1 MKKTTAVDRIYRT
14 ILFLFPAE
22 FRREFGDDMAQMFRD
37 RCREA
42 RREPLGLVRTWLQTF
57 GDALVHGTRERKL
70 TFVEAWPKTQMV
82 LSYKRE
88 KRGLSMNS
96 ILQDVRYAFRTL
108 RKSPLFTIVAI
119 VTLALGMG
127 ANTAVFSVLENVIL
141 SPLPY
146 DEPGEL
152 VQIVQ
157 LYTPTGEESQPV
169 SAPVFLDY
177 RENLDRL
184 ESVAALNNTREW
196 GPTLTGRGS
205 PQRIT
210 ALPVSFDFFR
220 VYRAPPLHGRT
231 LLREDERGPS
241 QVVVLSHRFWMAL
254 ADGDTSVLGE
264 SLILDGEPY
273 EIVGV
278 MPASF
283 IDVVG
288 GDVDLW
294 LPHDFE
300 TRQYDSP
307 LISSVSNS
315 RGNHYLSVI
324 GRMKSGVTLDQ
335 ARAQL
340 DARSAHQKDT
350 DPATYEKWSARITPL
365 HDDVVG
371 RAGSML
377 RILMGAAG
385 LVLLIACVNVA
396 SLFLGRCLA
405 RQRELAI
412 RAALGSGRFRLVRQL
427 LTESLV
433 LAVSG
438 GIAGLALAHW
448 GVQALLA
455 LSPDSIPRAHEI
467 SPDRT
472 LFIFALLVTVTTGLV
487 FGLVPALGFANPKLE
502 QSLRTSERANTSS
515 LGSSRV
521 RAALVTS
528 QITLAL
534 LLLVGSGLLMKS
546 FVKLQHVE
554 LGVTP
559 GNTLTFKVHLPDST
573 YSDPADRAAFHQ
585 SFADYVKTIPGV
597 ERVGAI
603 SYLPVTGVFNA
614 WIFGVADA
622 NGEIE
627 RGLAQF
633 RIVEGEYFETLHIPL
648 VAGRTFVRSDHAETS
663 PVAVINVA
671 AAEKYFAGRSPLGQ
685 DILMSD
691 SKRRIVGV
699 VQNVA
704 HDPRGTKSPKVYIPH
719 TQFADDRN
727 WSLTQ
732 LVATVAE
739 RSDLAELVRSELAAI
754 DSGLVMHNVRSMA
767 SIADQAIAREEFAF
781 TLMSVFAGVALLL
794 AAVGIY
800 GVLSYSVGQRTREIG
815 IRMALGAH
823 SRHVRRSVLRQ
834 GAAIVAFGIL
844 GGLLGAFVFTRL
856 MRTLLYEVSVTDPL
870 VFCVAPIVLLLV
882 AGIASYIPARRAT
895 MVDPLKALRCE

>member
-1 MKKTTAVDRIYRT
+1 MKKSTVVDRAYRT
-14 ILFLFPAE
+14 ILFMFPAE

-42 RREPLGLVRTWLQTF
+42 RREPLGLVRTWLQAF
-57 GDALVHGTRERKL
+57 VDALAHGTRERKRAL
-70 TFVEAWPKTQMV
+70 EAAWCKAREN
-82 LSYKRE
+82 LSYRRK
-88 KRGLSMNS
+88 KRGPSMNS
-96 ILQDVRYAFRTL
+96 LSQDIRYAFRTL
-108 RKSPLFTIVAI
+108 WKSPVFSIVA
-119 VTLALGMG
+119 VLTLALGIG

-146 DEPGEL
+146 DEPEQL
-152 VQIVQ
+152 VRIVQ

-205 PQRIT
+205 PQRVT

-220 VYRAPPLHGRT
+220 VYRVPPLLGRT
-231 LLREDERGPS
+231 LHRADEQGPS
-241 QVVVLSHRFWMAL
+241 QVVVLSHRFWMSFC
-254 ADGDTSVLGE
+254 DGDAGIMGQN
-264 SLILDGEPY
+264 LILDGEPY
-273 EIVGV
+273 EVVGV
-278 MPASF
+278 MPACF

-288 GDVDLW
+288 GDVDIW

-300 TRQYDSP
+300 TRRYDSP

-324 GRMKSGVTLDQ
+324 GRMKSGVTIDQ
-335 ARAQL
+335 AQAQL
-340 DARSAHQKDT
+340 DARSAHQKET
-350 DPATYEKWSARITPL
+350 DPATYEKWSARMTPL

-371 RAGSML
+371 RAATML

-396 SLFLGRCLA
+396 SLFMGRCLA

-412 RAALGSGRFRLVRQL
+412 RAALGSGRYRLARQL

-433 LAVSG
+433 LAIAG
-438 GIAGLALAHW
+438 GLAGLALAHW
-448 GVQALLA
+448 GVEVLLA

-467 SPDRT
+467 SPDRA
-472 LFIFALLVTVTTGLV
+472 LFVFALIVTVTTGLL
-487 FGLVPALGFANPKLE
+487 FGLAPAFGFASPKLE
-502 QSLRTSERANTSS
+502 RSLATSDRANTSG
-515 LGSSRV
+515 LGASRM
-521 RAALVTS
+521 RAGLVTC

-546 FVKLQHVE
+546 FLKLQHVD
-554 LGVTP
+554 LGLTP
-559 GNTLTFKVHLPDST
+559 ENTLTLKVHLPDSM
-573 YSDPADRAAFHQ
+573 YGDPADRAAFHQ
-585 SFADYVKTIPGV
+585 TFADRVKAIPGV

-614 WIFGVADA
+614 WIFGVTDA
-622 NGEIE
+622 NGELK

-633 RIVEGEYFETLHIPL
+633 RIVEGEFFETLDIPL
-648 VAGRTFVRSDHAETS
+648 VAGRTFERSDHAETA
-663 PVAVINVA
+663 PVAMINVA
-671 AAEKYFAGRSPLGQ
+671 AAEKYFPGRNPLGQ
-685 DILMSD
+685 EILMSD
-691 SKRRIVGV
+691 SKRRIVGI

-704 HDPRGTKSPKVYIPH
+704 HDPRGTTSPKVYIPH
-719 TQFADDRN
+719 AQFADDRN

-732 LVATVAE
+732 LIATVAE
-739 RSDLAELVRSELAAI
+739 RPDLVDLVRAELAAV
-754 DSGLVMHNVRSMA
+754 DSGLVVHNVRSMA

-823 SRHVRRSVLRQ
+823 SRHVWRSVLRQ
-834 GAAIVAFGIL
+834 GSVMVALGIV
-844 GGLLGAFVFTRL
+844 GGLLGAFLFTRL

-870 VFCVAPIVLLLV
+870 VFCVAPIALILV
-882 AGIASYIPARRAT
+882 AGIAGYVPARRAT
-895 MVDPLKALRCE
+895 RVDPLDAIRCE